1 MFAIIFFFIAVNS
14 RISVKH
20 KQIKK
25 VLGQREQFLE
35 NIFASI
41 QEGLIITDPEF
52 NIIRVNSVMEQW
64 YEHAGPL
71 VGRKCY
77 AAFFGRNEP
86 CNACPACVT
95 LESGEAAQEIVPK
108 MGPEGEV
115 VGWLALFSSP
125 LADAATGEVTGVIGF
140 ARDITAQVQAE
151 EALRKERDFVANI
164 LDTISSL
171 VVVLDPEGRIQGFNR
186 ACEQTT
192 GYSLEEVK
200 GKSVWDFLLLPEEVE
215 EARRVF
221 QELQTSKS
229 SNDYENYWVTREG
242 YQCLIAWSNMALRDG
257 EDRVEYIIATGI
269 DITARRQAEDKLR
282 ESEERYRSLVE
293 NINLGITL
301 IGSDYR
307 IIMTNAAQGRMFQ
320 KPASEFVGKE
330 CFREFEKREVVCSA
344 LSGFP
349 GHGHGEA
356 GRG

>member
-1 MFAIIFFFIAVNS
+1 MIINNKKKLIIQTIIAFLVFWVIDAAFTTYLCQGISFQESLIFKVPFHEIIRRSGMFAIIFFFIAVNS

-25 VLGQREQFLE
+25 VLGEREQFLE

-77 AAFFGRNEP
+77 EALYGRNEP
-86 CNACPACVT
+86 CDACPGCVT
-95 LESGEAAQEIVPK
+95 LETGAAAQGVVPK

-151 EALRKERDFVANI
+151 EALRKERDFVASI

-171 VVVLDPEGRIQGFNR
+171 VVVLDPGGASRVS
-186 ACEQTT
+186 T
-192 GYSLEEVK
+192 GPV
-200 GKSVWDFLLLPEEVE
+200 
-215 EARRVF
+215 
-221 QELQTSKS
+221 SKPP
-229 SNDYENYWVTREG
+229 VTPWR
-242 YQCLIAWSNMALRDG
+242 
-257 EDRVEYIIATGI
+257 
-269 DITARRQAEDKLR
+269 K
-282 ESEERYRSLVE
+282 
-293 NINLGITL
+293 
-301 IGSDYR
+301 
-307 IIMTNAAQGRMFQ
+307 
-320 KPASEFVGKE
+320 
-330 CFREFEKREVVCSA
+330 
-344 LSGFP
+344 
-349 GHGHGEA
+349 
-356 GRG
+356 